1 MQGWKVIRRSKA
13 IEKQL
18 SEFYYEPDVI
28 GEALQNLMVTE
39 ESKQFI

>member
-28 GEALQNLMVTE
+28 GEASQDLTVAE
-39 ESKQFI
+39 